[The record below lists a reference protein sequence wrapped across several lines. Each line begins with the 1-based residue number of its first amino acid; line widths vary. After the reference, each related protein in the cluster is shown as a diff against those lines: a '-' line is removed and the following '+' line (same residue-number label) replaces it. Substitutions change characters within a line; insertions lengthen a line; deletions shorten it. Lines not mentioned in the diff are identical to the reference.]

1 MDLSITEEQLET
13 IKSFIKE
20 SVNTPYFDEVI
31 NYVGMSRVEIKTRV
45 LALIPRIN
53 EDIRNKNIEIA
64 KIRSAF
70 YGFLSYEKIANKEN
84 ELNAYKRCLDIASL
98 LAISLT
104 NS

>member
-1 MDLSITEEQLET
+1 MDLAVTEEQLEN

-20 SVNTPYFDEVI
+20 SVNTPYFNEVI
-31 NYVGMSRVEIKTRV
+31 NYVGMNSVEIRSRV

-70 YGFLSYEKIANKEN
+70 YGFLSYEKIANREK

-104 NS
+104 